1 MIKTELI
8 NKFRKA
14 TNRLILL
21 DYDGTLV
28 NLASMP
34 EDAIPSEQLL
44 SVLTKLIG
52 ISQTKVFIVTG
63 RGHKDID
70 KFLGHLPISIIAEHG
85 AMIKENGKWIN
96 EIADDG
102 LWKKEVYTLLNDIT
116 QTCPNSFIEGKKFS
130 LAWHY
135 RNTEKDEGQIQSRKL
150 ITILKDAAR
159 YYNLKILDGNKV
171 VEITTGATDKG
182 KAIQHVIERN
192 EYDCIICM
200 GDDTTDEYMFEY
212 LFKNENAITIKV
224 GNGNTIAKHKLESVE
239 EVISFIQELSL

>member
-28 NLASMP
+28 NLAPLP
-34 EDAIPSEQLL
+34 EEAIPSEHLL
-44 SVLTKLIG
+44 NVLTKLIG
-52 ISQTKVFIVTG
+52 IPQAKVIIVTG

-70 KFLGHLPISIIAEHG
+70 KFLGHLPMTIIAEHG
-85 AMIKENGKWIN
+85 AMNKENGKWVN
-96 EIADDG
+96 EIKDDG
-102 LWKKEVYTLLNDIT
+102 LWKNKVRPLLNEIT
-116 QTCPNSFIEGKKFS
+116 LTCPKSFIEEKNFS

-135 RNTEKDEGQIQSRKL
+135 RNAEKNIGQIQSKKL
-150 ITILKDAAR
+150 IRILKDVAQ

-171 VEITTGATDKG
+171 VEITTGETNKG
-182 KAIQHVIERN
+182 KAIQYVIERN
-192 EYDCIICM
+192 NYDCIICI

-224 GNGNTIAKHKLESVE
+224 GDGNTIAKHKLDSVQ
-239 EVISFIQELSL
+239 EVILFIEKLSL